1 MTGFILYKR
10 CFVKIKFKVIRSA
23 TPCLTQIIKIVHGYE
38 KICSLWQH
46 FLAILWWYQIGY
58 TAQEMKKSVME
69 NFIFLWSITCLNHK
83 GGRLKLIMKLLKNLK
98 ALINTACLM
107 CYIFFW
113 ELCLAGTYIFLI
125 LQSIALKVISEH
137 RSSTLSTSEAA
148 VRRYFSKQVFLKIS

>member
-1 MTGFILYKR
+1 
-10 CFVKIKFKVIRSA
+10 
-23 TPCLTQIIKIVHGYE
+23 
-38 KICSLWQH
+38 
-46 FLAILWWYQIGY
+46 
-58 TAQEMKKSVME
+58 
-69 NFIFLWSITCLNHK
+69 
-83 GGRLKLIMKLLKNLK
+83 MKLLKNLK

-148 VRRYFSKQVFLKIS
+148 VLRYFSKQVFLKIS